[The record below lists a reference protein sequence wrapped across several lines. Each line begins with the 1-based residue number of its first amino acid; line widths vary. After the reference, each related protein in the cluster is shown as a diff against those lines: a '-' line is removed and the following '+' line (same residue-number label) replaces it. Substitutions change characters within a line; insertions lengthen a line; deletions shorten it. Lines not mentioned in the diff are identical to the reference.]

1 MNKKLT
7 NNKKAVST
15 VTPEIQSKNL
25 LLPLYVISLIV
36 VIIYIIIL
44 TYIFQMNSQLCQ
56 CASNWKKEFIRYYCF
71 YAILKTVL
79 IVFFYTSVYQKKVFN
94 VYKYADILLFITFVI
109 ITVTYINELR
119 KEKCLCSDN
128 WKRKLT
134 LVYAWIGVGM
144 SGLLLVSA
152 TIFIFIILS
161 TSYFVYN
168 QKR

>member
-1 MNKKLT
+1 MNT
-7 NNKKAVST
+7 
-15 VTPEIQSKNL
+15 
-25 LLPLYVISLIV
+25 
-36 VIIYIIIL
+36 
-44 TYIFQMNSQLCQ
+44 QLCQ

-79 IVFFYTSVYQKKVFN
+79 IVFFYTSVYQKRIFN
-94 VYKYADILLFITFVI
+94 IYKYADIILFITFVI

-119 KEKCLCSDN
+119 KKKCLCSDN

-152 TIFIFIILS
+152 TIFIFIILGI
-161 TSYFVYN
+161 SYFTYN
-168 QKR
+168 QKNSDYICGHSFKEPIEENSNGLSKYPKCSILGTSLDLGWESVFLNS

>member
-1 MNKKLT
+1 MSKNKQAIT
-7 NNKKAVST
+7 MI
-15 VTPEIQSKNL
+15 TPEVQSKNRMMVL
-25 LLPLYVISLIV
+25 NIFSLVVI
-36 VIIYIIIL
+36 IIYIIIL

-79 IVFFYTSVYQKKVFN
+79 IVFFYTSVYQNKIFN
-94 VYKYADILLFITFVI
+94 VYKHIDIILFITFVI
-109 ITVTYINELR
+109 ITITYINELR
-119 KEKCLCSDN
+119 KKKCLCSNN

-134 LVYAWIGVGM
+134 LIYAWFGVGM
-144 SGLLLVSA
+144 SGLLLVFA
-152 TIFIFIILS
+152 TIFIFIILG